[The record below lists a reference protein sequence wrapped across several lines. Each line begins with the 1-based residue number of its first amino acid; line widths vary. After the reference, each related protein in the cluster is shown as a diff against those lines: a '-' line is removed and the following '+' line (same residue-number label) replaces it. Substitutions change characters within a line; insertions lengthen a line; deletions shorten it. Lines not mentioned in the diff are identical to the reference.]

1 MSNKMIIQ
9 SISGIRKKVDAK
21 DYARV
26 VLLYLSCY
34 EVSLKDQNNLISSIS
49 EPTLQE
55 AVENL
60 SLVLEQGSGTEI
72 RRRVAM
78 ISKQQF
84 KEY

>member
-1 MSNKMIIQ
+1 MKLFKEKNLGELIKVEQMICTGVNSDGKEMSNKMIIQ

-49 EPTLQE
+49 EPTL
-55 AVENL
+55 
-60 SLVLEQGSGTEI
+60 
-72 RRRVAM
+72 
-78 ISKQQF
+78 
-84 KEY
+84 